1 MKYVKIFLVA
11 SLTLFG
17 LASCGPEDA
26 GTVGD
31 ATVDFYSDN
40 LEGGFASDFLMVP
53 IVLSNN
59 EETTADVTLTV
70 KPAEYTGA
78 FAGKVD
84 EDFML
89 TTENMVFKPGVD
101 SINLE
106 VMILNKDVD
115 ELRFMLEIAETNA
128 TAGSKD
134 KILVS
139 LAKTDKDR
147 ICTTWEWNFTKW
159 TSLTSN
165 KNEAAAQAMLG
176 SPAKVSWDS
185 KYEEINIS
193 GYQGWGT
200 SNGLPLIFGYDD
212 EINAIVCSEK
222 NGTWYTGYYY
232 DENNDIFE
240 IWFNIVDGNIEIIN
254 EVVVATPNDD
264 FTELNFSSDA
274 YMVVAS
280 RDSSANMAIRYVFSQ
295 AYGGLQLL
303 KPTEAAVAAKSV
315 IPAISAKNNDAVK
328 AYPKKGNISAGLTDY
343 ERVELERQLN
353 EHFGF

>member
-11 SLTLFG
+11 SLALFG
-17 LASCGPEDA
+17 LASCGGDDA
-26 GTVGD
+26 GVVGD
-31 ATVDFYSDN
+31 ATVEFYSDN

-53 IVLSNN
+53 IKLTDD
-59 EETTADVTLTV
+59 EARTADVTLTV
-70 KPAEYTGA
+70 KAKEYTGA
-78 FAGKVD
+78 FAGVVD
-84 EDFML
+84 KDFML

-106 VMILNKDVD
+106 VMVLNEDVD
-115 ELRFMLEIAETNA
+115 ELRFMLEISETNA
-128 TAGSKD
+128 KAGAIKEVM
-134 KILVS
+134 VS

-147 ICTTWEWNFTKW
+147 ICTTWKWNFTKW
-159 TSLTSN
+159 TSLTGN
-165 KNEAAAQAMLG
+165 NNEAAAQAMLG

-200 SNGLPLIFGYDD
+200 SSGYPLIFGYDD

-232 DENNDIFE
+232 DDNNDIFE
-240 IWFNIVDGNIEIIN
+240 IWFNIVDGKIEIIN
-254 EVVVATPNDD
+254 EVVLATPNDD

-303 KPTEAAVAAKSV
+303 KPTEAAKSV

-328 AYPKKGNISAGLTDY
+328 AYPKKGKISAGLTDY